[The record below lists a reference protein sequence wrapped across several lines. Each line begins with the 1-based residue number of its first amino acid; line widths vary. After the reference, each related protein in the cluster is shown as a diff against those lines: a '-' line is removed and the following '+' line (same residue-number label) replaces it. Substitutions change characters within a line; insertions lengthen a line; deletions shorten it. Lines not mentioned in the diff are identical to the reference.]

1 MFRSRL
7 FLIILMIVALCLT
20 ACASTLHG
28 QTATAAGISNRIQLT
43 LNIDEAEAVLA
54 ILGKRAA
61 GTAVTDA
68 DWQGLFATEPYI
80 RLKKREA
87 AMHRD
92 FTDDDFK
99 KFVLSPEL
107 AARYSVLR
115 HTLDDW
121 KKADLNASA
130 RRVLTYLPE
139 EASIKAKVFPVIKPK
154 TNSFVFDTQTDPA
167 IFLYLDPDESAAK
180 FENTVAHELHHIGYS
195 SISSLAEARQKNVP
209 PNAQPAVEWMG
220 AFGEGFA
227 MLAAAGGPD
236 VDPHA
241 ASTATEHA
249 RWDHDLANFN
259 QDLGTLQQFFL
270 DIIDQKL
277 VGEEKIGEK
286 ASTFFGDAQGAWYTV
301 GYKMAVIVEK
311 RFGRRVLIDC
321 MLDPRELLS
330 RYNQAAKEINERG
343 QEKAGQEK
351 LPLWSPELMQ
361 KIGFRL
367 AETKS

>member
-1 MFRSRL
+1 ML
-7 FLIILMIVALCLT
+7 VLAVV
-20 ACASTLHG
+20 CATQAQPSKPP
-28 QTATAAGISNRIQLT
+28 ATERIQLHLDT
-43 LNIDEAEAVLA
+43 SEAEAVLA
-54 ILGKRAA
+54 ILAIHKSG
-61 GTAVTDA
+61 VDPTDS
-68 DWQGLFATEPYI
+68 DWRPLFASEPYV

-92 FTDDDFK
+92 FTDEDFK

-107 AARYSVLR
+107 AAKETSLR
-115 HTLDDW
+115 QTLDAW
-121 KKADLNASA
+121 KRTDLDASA
-130 RRVLTYLPE
+130 RRILTYLPDQ
-139 EASIKAKVFPVIKPK
+139 ATVKAKVFPVIKPK
-154 TNSFVFDTQTDPA
+154 TNSFVFDTDTDPA

-195 SISSLAEARQKNVP
+195 SVASIAEDRQKNVP
-209 PNAQPAVEWMG
+209 ASAKPAVEWMG

-241 ASTATEHA
+241 PSSAKEHG

-259 QDLGTLQQFFL
+259 DDLISLQQFFL
-270 DIIDQKL
+270 DAIDGRLPNK
-277 VGEEKIGEK
+277 EKIDEK
-286 ASTFFGDAQGAWYTV
+286 AYTFFGDAQGPWYTV

-311 RFGRRVLIDC
+311 RFGRKVLIDY

-330 RYNQAAKEINERG
+330 HYNLAAKEMNDRG
-343 QEKAGQEK
+343 KGT

-361 KIGFRL
+361 KIGLRL
-367 AETKS
+367 ADAQ